1 MRAKRFASDGFP
13 QMIVECLA
21 RRIMAP
27 FQGVLQIIRVGAGE
41 AESVDGVHWVLY
53 AAHPDIL
60 AHSGLSEVRFG
71 TWSAAEGLRRAMV
84 RGTAAG
90 GLIESIGQ
98 PLIGALQA
106 FAAQAPFPL
115 QDRLEYWLLD
125 AESREPLVLI
135 DTLLPDEAVPPAEPA
150 RWLPGK
156 AARDEFA
163 GLPEL
168 ERMIAERAGRRP
180 AAAWFERAV
189 TGGGRDARNL
199 YHPASHFPRLLLTT
213 EWPESRQR
221 RLAGAF
227 IDWWAPALLQL
238 QHLDDAERRRLERA
252 AARRAMVL
260 ARLFRLY
267 PKTMDQQLI
276 RVTRVQARMQAT
288 GSEHAH
294 YEEPFL
300 WLE

>member
-1 MRAKRFASDGFP
+1 
-13 QMIVECLA
+13 MIVECLA

-41 AESVDGVHWVLY
+41 AESVDGVNWVLY

-71 TWSAAEGLRRAMV
+71 TWSAVEGLRRAMV

-90 GLIESIGQ
+90 GLVERIGQ

-115 QDRLEYWLLD
+115 HDRLEYWLLD
-125 AESREPLVLI
+125 AETRQPLVLI

-150 RWLPGK
+150 RWLAGK

-168 ERMIAERAGRRP
+168 EGMIAERASRRP
-180 AAAWFERAV
+180 VAAWFERDE
-189 TGGGRDARNL
+189 TGGGRDARHVH
-199 YHPASHFPRLLLTT
+199 YPASHFPRLLLTT
-213 EWPESRQR
+213 EWPEGRQR

-238 QHLDDAERRRLERA
+238 QHLDDAERRLLERA
-252 AARRAMVL
+252 AARRATVL

-288 GSEHAH
+288 GSGHAY

-300 WLE
+300 WSD

>member
-1 MRAKRFASDGFP
+1 M
-13 QMIVECLA
+13 MVECLA

-71 TWSAAEGLRRAMV
+71 TWSAGQGLRRAMV

-90 GLIESIGQ
+90 GLIERIGQ

-106 FAAQAPFPL
+106 FADQAPFPL
-115 QDRLEYWLLD
+115 QDRLEYWLID
-125 AESREPLVLI
+125 ARTREPLVLI
-135 DTLLPDEAVPPAEPA
+135 DSLLPDEAVPPAEPA
-150 RWLPGK
+150 SWLPGK
-156 AARDEFA
+156 AARDEFTDLA
-163 GLPEL
+163 EL
-168 ERMIAERAGRRP
+168 EEMIAARAGRRP
-180 AAAWFERAV
+180 EAAWFERDAA
-189 TGGGRDARNL
+189 GRGRDAEKVS
-199 YHPASHFPRLLLTT
+199 YPASHFPRLLLTT
-213 EWPESRQR
+213 RWPEQRQR
-221 RLAGAF
+221 RLARGF

-238 QHLDDAERRRLERA
+238 QHLDDGERGRLERVA
-252 AARRAMVL
+252 TRRALAL

-267 PKTMDQQLI
+267 PKTMDDSLI
-276 RVTRVQARMQAT
+276 RVARVQARMQAAQT
-288 GSEHAH
+288 HAAH

>member
-1 MRAKRFASDGFP
+1 
-13 QMIVECLA
+13 MIVECLA

-41 AESVDGVHWVLY
+41 AESVDGVNWVLY

-71 TWSAAEGLRRAMV
+71 TWSAGQGLRRAMV

-90 GLIESIGQ
+90 GLIERIGQ

-106 FAAQAPFPL
+106 FADQAPFPL
-115 QDRLEYWLLD
+115 HDRLEYWLLD
-125 AESREPLVLI
+125 ADTREPLVLI
-135 DTLLPDEAVPPAEPA
+135 DSLLPDEALPPAEPTN
-150 RWLPGK
+150 WLPGK
-156 AARDEFA
+156 AAHDEFA
-163 GLPEL
+163 GLEAL
-168 ERMIAERAGRRP
+168 QGMITERAGRRP
-180 AAAWFERAV
+180 EAAWFERDAA
-189 TGGGRDARNL
+189 GGGRDADGAS
-199 YHPASHFPRLLLTT
+199 YPATHFPRLLLTT
-213 EWPESRQR
+213 QWPERRQR
-221 RLAGAF
+221 RLASAF

-238 QHLDDAERRRLERA
+238 QHLDDAERGMLERA
-252 AARRAMVL
+252 AARRAPAL

-267 PKTMDQQLI
+267 PKIMDEGLI
-276 RVTRVQARMQAT
+276 RVARVQARMQASKT
-288 GSEHAH
+288 HAAH

>member
-1 MRAKRFASDGFP
+1 
-13 QMIVECLA
+13 MIVECFA

-27 FQGVLQIIRVGAGE
+27 FQGVLQVIRVGAGE
-41 AESVDGVHWVLY
+41 AESVDGVNWVLY

-71 TWSAAEGLRRAMV
+71 TWSLGTGLRRAMV

-90 GLIESIGQ
+90 GLIERIGQ
-98 PLIGALQA
+98 PLIGALEA

-115 QDRLEYWLLD
+115 GDCFECWLLD
-125 AESREPLVLI
+125 ADTREPLVLI
-135 DTLLPDEAVPPAEPA
+135 DSLMPDEPVPPAALA

-163 GLPEL
+163 GLDAL
-168 ERMIAERAGRRP
+168 ERMIAQRAGRRP
-180 AAAWFERAV
+180 EAGWFERDGE
-189 TGGGRDARNL
+189 GGGYDAARRYL
-199 YHPASHFPRLLLTT
+199 PEAVFPRFLMTT
-213 EWPESRQR
+213 QWPEQGQR
-221 RLAGAF
+221 RLARAF

-238 QHLDDAERRRLERA
+238 HHLSDAERSGLERA
-252 AARRAMVL
+252 AARRAGVL

-267 PKTMDQQLI
+267 PKTIDERLI
-276 RVTRVQARMQAT
+276 RVARVQARMQRSNART
-288 GSEHAH
+288 AH